1 MQDVLQEGNKT
12 MSKVLFMVCPHD
24 TAKEPDRW
32 YRLEQ
37 YLVRA
42 TGIEIQF
49 ELSLDFEDFHANLGK
64 ADIVYANPT
73 DTLKL
78 ISGRSFTPLVRPIT
92 NFDEAV
98 LAANT
103 DIANPAIESLQ
114 GAELATVKGLIPTNI
129 ALHMLTEKGIT
140 PATVHHKESWQS
152 VISSIWGGE
161 VPFGVIYKDTYD
173 HLSDQGK
180 GMVNVFAISDEKKAF
195 HSINISPAL
204 AAQQQVLTDKLLE
217 MHTDEAGGEVLQE
230 LALGQWV
237 PVTQNE
243 IEQMQKLMDIAH

>member
-1 MQDVLQEGNKT
+1 
-12 MSKVLFMVCPHD
+12 MSKVIFMVCPHD

-37 YLVRA
+37 YLVKA
-42 TGIEIQF
+42 TGVEIQF
-49 ELSLDFEDFHANLGK
+49 ELSLDFEDFHANLDK

-73 DTLKL
+73 DTLSL
-78 ISGRSFTPLVRPIT
+78 ITKRGFTPLVRPV
-92 NFDEAV
+92 NGFDEAV

-103 DIANPAIESLQ
+103 DIANPTIEALQ

-129 ALHMLTEKGIT
+129 ALHMLAEKGIV

-161 VPFGVIYKDTYD
+161 VSYGIIYKDTYD

-180 GMVNVFAISDEKKAF
+180 GMVNVFVTSDEKKAF

-204 AAQQQVLTDKLLE
+204 AAQQQVFADKLLA

-237 PVTQNE
+237 PVTQSE
-243 IEQMQKLMDIAH
+243 IEQMQQLMNATA